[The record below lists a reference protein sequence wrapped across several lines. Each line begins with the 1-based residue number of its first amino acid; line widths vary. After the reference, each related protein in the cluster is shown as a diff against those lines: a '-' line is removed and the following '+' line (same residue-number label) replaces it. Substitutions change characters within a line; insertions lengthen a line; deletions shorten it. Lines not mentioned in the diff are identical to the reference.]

1 MRTKILCS
9 VFCFGISIY
18 SFSQQKSP
26 TAIAT
31 AGGISGSANIIL
43 EWTVGEAFIETI
55 STFSN
60 VYTQGFHQPILDVEQ
75 RDRSKGGL
83 VRKNTVHVY
92 PNPVTAILN
101 VRLETIPDKPMFV
114 SLVDVN
120 GRVLLKQ
127 YFADKSSLLSID
139 VRPFTP
145 GSYFLR
151 IIAPSGGIEG
161 EYKVIKAP
169 NYSTN
174 KTF

>member
-1 MRTKILCS
+1 MRTKILCF
-9 VFCFGISIY
+9 VFFVGISIC

-31 AGGISGSANIIL
+31 AGGVSGSANIIL

-60 VYTQGFHQPILDVEQ
+60 LYTQGFHQPILDVQ
-75 RDRSKGGL
+75 QTDRSKGRL
-83 VRKNTVHVY
+83 VRKNTMQVY

-114 SLVDVN
+114 SLVDVT

-145 GSYFLR
+145 GSYLLR
-151 IIAPSGGIEG
+151 IISPSGGIEG

-169 NYSTN
+169 TYSTN

>member
-1 MRTKILCS
+1 LLKVVAPAT
-9 VFCFGISIY
+9 VVVP
-18 SFSQQKSP
+18 P
-26 TAIAT
+26 TFKFLA
-31 AGGISGSANIIL
+31 
-43 EWTVGEAFIETI
+43 
-55 STFSN
+55 
-60 VYTQGFHQPILDVEQ
+60 
-75 RDRSKGGL
+75 
-83 VRKNTVHVY
+83 
-92 PNPVTAILN
+92 
-101 VRLETIPDKPMFV
+101 IPDKPMFV